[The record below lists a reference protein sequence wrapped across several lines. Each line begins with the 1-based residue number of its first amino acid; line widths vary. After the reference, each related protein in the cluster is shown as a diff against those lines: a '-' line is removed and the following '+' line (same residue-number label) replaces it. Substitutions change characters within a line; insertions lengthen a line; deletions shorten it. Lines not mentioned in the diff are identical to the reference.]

1 MPRKIVYCIM
11 LILCS
16 SVLLGCN
23 QVIDLTEEETRLIAE
38 YTAEMLLK
46 YDTNYTDRIDDGEN
60 ALLEVQEASS
70 EEILQEDTQETTEE
84 EKTESSSKDD
94 SASEDVSGEET
105 EVLVSSEENLAK
117 VAGIDGITIT
127 CKDYLLTEKYPATDE
142 QGEFIYLDAAE
153 GYQLLVLQ
161 FGVANATEEPITIS
175 LLDKEID
182 YRLVCN
188 DNLAAKPMLT
198 ILLNDLGTLE
208 TTVNPDKEQEAVL
221 VFQIADDI
229 GNNLDTIELK
239 MNYNNIENSI
249 MILE

>member
-1 MPRKIVYCIM
+1 M
-11 LILCS
+11 
-16 SVLLGCN
+16 
-23 QVIDLTEEETRLIAE
+23 
-38 YTAEMLLK
+38 
-46 YDTNYTDRIDDGEN
+46 
-60 ALLEVQEASS
+60 
-70 EEILQEDTQETTEE
+70 
-84 EKTESSSKDD
+84 
-94 SASEDVSGEET
+94 
-105 EVLVSSEENLAK
+105 
-117 VAGIDGITIT
+117 
-127 CKDYLLTEKYPATDE
+127 
-142 QGEFIYLDAAE
+142 
-153 GYQLLVLQ
+153 LQ